1 MSNQRP
7 INKGYSYMNVETLK
21 KAMEIP
27 AAIKKDEKYGDQ
39 LKVQVAEWEGGKKTL
54 SVWDAEKKES
64 HKLGVLFMDRNNGIS
79 NNSTVMSNNIPN
91 NNTQDDFP
99 F

>member
-1 MSNQRP
+1 MSNSRP

-27 AAIKKDEKYGDQ
+27 AAIKKDAKYGDQ

-54 SVWDAEKKES
+54 SVWDGEKKES
-64 HKLGVLFMDRNNGIS
+64 HKLGVLFMDRNNGGQS
-79 NNSTVMSNNIPN
+79 NSAIASLTTPDSD
-91 NNTQDDFP
+91 TQDDFP